1 MNLNRRIVALARTL
15 EPEHAFNAG
24 VGMAAGIIGTTA
36 AGLIRRKLPSHVGLL
51 GAGAIGAG
59 AGALAEKLAAMRKKK
74 QEARKPGKSFN
85 ALQPRMIKFNRARNG
100 DGEFAPQGA
109 EGGPDP
115 ATMTAAYGHPV
126 ERAKMAVA
134 FGGGAGAAL
143 LGMRLRSR
151 LRGR

>member
-15 EPEHAFNAG
+15 ETEHAFNAG

-51 GAGAIGAG
+51 GAGALGTG
-59 AGALAEKLAAMRKKK
+59 AGALAEKVAAMRRKK
-74 QEARKPGKSFN
+74 QEARKTGKNF
-85 ALQPRMIKFNRARNG
+85 AELQPGMINFNRVRNG
-100 DGEFAPQGA
+100 DGEFAPQSV

-115 ATMTAAYGHPV
+115 ATMTAAYGHPAD
-126 ERAKMAVA
+126 RAKIAVA